1 MHDGYI
7 FTLGI
12 AGSAGGPT
20 AHCLDVMLAALPP
33 VKRAAYLGDVLTSP
47 GLPSLDDPLTAPIL
61 ADVADAEVLLIVTPF
76 LGGRLPPRLAALM
89 RTTPPADRRR
99 FAALVTLGAGD
110 AAPLRMWINTANARI
125 CAELA
130 LSATGHTHPP
140 YRRPG
145 GASLRPGGASLRP
158 GGASLRPGGASLRP
172 GGASLPPPPADP
184 ANPTDQLAAC
194 ARAAYAAA
202 RAVHPSALQ

>member
-61 ADVADAEVLLIVTPF
+61 ADVADAEVLLIVTSF
-76 LGGRLPPRLAALM
+76 LGGRLPPRLAALV

-110 AAPLRMWINTANARI
+110 AAPLRTWLNTANAQI

-130 LSATGHTHPP
+130 LSAMGHAHPP
-140 YRRPG
+140 YRHPGGYRRPA
-145 GASLRPGGASLRP
+145 GASLE
-158 GGASLRPGGASLRP
+158 
-172 GGASLPPPPADP
+172 PPPTDP

>member
-110 AAPLRMWINTANARI
+110 AAPLRMWLNTANARI
-125 CAELA
+125 CAELP
-130 LSATGHTHPP
+130 LSAMGHAHPP

-145 GASLRPGGASLRP
+145 GASLRRP
-158 GGASLRPGGASLRP
+158 GGASLRRP
-172 GGASLPPPPADP
+172 GGASLPPPPDDP